1 MTKIVLLNRLYF
13 AIKQFIQS
21 AKIKQSSRCPQKE
34 GGFHRVYFI
43 QHGIVVDGQFFK
55 NTNQEMI
62 GVVRVTKTVVVYYSV
77 LLTHVVSAIIFDLPE
92 ILIQETDP

>member
-1 MTKIVLLNRLYF
+1 
-13 AIKQFIQS
+13 
-21 AKIKQSSRCPQKE
+21 
-34 GGFHRVYFI
+34 
-43 QHGIVVDGQFFK
+43 
-55 NTNQEMI
+55 MI